1 MNNYKIVIICVFAS
15 FVIAGLLNP
24 IGLISGPV
32 AEAFNISITDA
43 VARFGYFTFGVFGGY
58 ILSFYIFD
66 FIKLRS
72 VVFIGYGLLAGAVT
86 ALHYSTDATVM
97 VASLF
102 LIGLLASIQVC
113 AASTLASWTWS
124 GNPRQTVLIAQDAMF
139 NGGGI
144 VFTLLTTWL
153 LAENYRWSTV
163 YMVVAGVALL
173 VAVIALS
180 SKVPE
185 AQVDNETASKTDW
198 NFGILAVGGSVLFFM
213 MAKISIFIWAPQYA
227 AQAFGA
233 NVAQSGQLLT
243 NIFIGAFIGSLA
255 GTFIVSK
262 TRIEYFLL
270 AMLSIG
276 ACGLWLMTSASDLD
290 SMLLIAYMVGASVGA
305 TFNGYMAFGLS
316 FVKTPTHKNVAY
328 ILLAGGIGS
337 AIAPIFSS
345 EIVEQSGSIQTAL
358 VACMSI
364 QIAVLV
370 SVLLL
375 TVLGQK
381 RLREAELASN

>member
-1 MNNYKIVIICVFAS
+1 
-15 FVIAGLLNP
+15 VIAGLLNP

-72 VVFIGYGLLAGAVT
+72 VVFIGYGLLAGAVA

-97 VASLF
+97 VVSLF

-173 VAVIALS
+173 VALIALS

-233 NVAQSGQLLT
+233 DVAQSGQLLT

-262 TRIEYFLL
+262 TRNEYFLL

-276 ACGLWLMTSASDLD
+276 ACGLWLMTAASDLD

-345 EIVEQSGSIQTAL
+345 EIVAQSGSIQTAL

-375 TVLGQK
+375 TVLGQQ
-381 RLREAELASN
+381 RLREAESARD